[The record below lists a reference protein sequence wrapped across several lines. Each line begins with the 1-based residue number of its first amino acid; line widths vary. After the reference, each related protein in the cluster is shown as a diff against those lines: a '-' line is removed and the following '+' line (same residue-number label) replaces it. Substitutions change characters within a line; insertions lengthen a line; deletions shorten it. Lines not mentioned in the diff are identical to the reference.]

1 MKRALPV
8 LLTAL
13 LAGCVTSSKYKTE
26 QARAATAE
34 ERLAETSQKL
44 TLTEAAASKKQGEL
58 QAQIDTGV
66 QQLASLQKSNSD
78 LQDSLKANKDE
89 LTQKVS
95 TLIKDKDALAQQ
107 LSDAQVQAAAK
118 LKAAT
123 DALTASQA
131 RVKELDAL
139 VQGRDKE
146 LSARL
151 ADLSKAEQEKKA
163 LEAAKEAEVA
173 KVKKS
178 YEDLTANLKS
188 EISAGEVTITQLKG
202 KLTVNMVDRILFDSG
217 KAEVRAEGKKV
228 LDRVGTVLAGIK
240 DKDIRIEGHTDNKPI
255 SGDLKSKF
263 PSNWE
268 LSTARATAVARYLQ
282 DLSKIPGDKLVA
294 TGYGEFRPVAA
305 NDTPENRALNRR
317 IEIVLVPKD

>member
-1 MKRALPV
+1 MKKVLPV

-26 QARAATAE
+26 QARAATLE
-34 ERLAETSQKL
+34 EKLAQ
-44 TLTEAAASKKQGEL
+44 TEAAAAKKEGEL
-58 QAQIDTGV
+58 QARIDTGV
-66 QQLASLQKSNSD
+66 QQLASLQKSNAD
-78 LQDSLKANKDE
+78 LQDSLKANKNE

-95 TLIKDKDALAQQ
+95 ALIKEKDALSQQ
-107 LSDAQVQAAAK
+107 LSDTHTQAAAR
-118 LKAAT
+118 LKEKT
-123 DALTASQA
+123 DAIAA
-131 RVKELDAL
+131 AEKRIKELDAL

-217 KAEVRAEGKKV
+217 RAEVRAEGKKV
-228 LDRVGTVLAGIK
+228 LDRVGSVLAGIK

-255 SGDLKSKF
+255 TGELRAKF

-282 DLSKIPGDKLVA
+282 DLSKIPGEKLVA
-294 TGYGEFRPVAA
+294 TGYSEFRPVAP

-317 IEIVLVPKD
+317 IEIVLVPRD